1 MKEITIPIISQDLK
15 QDEVC
20 VRAIRTFEY
29 LDKVI
34 DEIMDR
40 IDERIAKNMSRIGD
54 INKR

>member
-29 LDKVI
+29 LDRVI

-40 IDERIAKNMSRIGD
+40 IDDRIAKNMSRIGD